1 MNVDV
6 ELPEDIARLLQA
18 SWKDMSRRA
27 LEAIALEGYRT
38 QALTR
43 GQLGRLLGLNIL
55 RARGRDG
62 RVERLANRLSHAH
75 RTSTGLPALAVVTT
89 TVICGDVPGSHTS

>member
-1 MNVDV
+1 MIIEGRVCMNVAI

-18 SWKDMSRRA
+18 SWKDMPRRA

-43 GQLGRLLGLNIL
+43 GQAGRLLGLNLWETETFLKEKQAYLPYDESDLDRDRQAID
-55 RARGRDG
+55 RAFS
-62 RVERLANRLSHAH
+62 E
-75 RTSTGLPALAVVTT
+75 
-89 TVICGDVPGSHTS
+89 

>member
-1 MNVDV
+1 MNVAI

-18 SWKDMSRRA
+18 SWRA

-43 GQLGRLLGLNIL
+43 DQAGRLLGLNFWETETFL
-55 RARGRDG
+55 REKQAYLAYDDSDLERD
-62 RVERLANRLSHAH
+62 RQAIDR
-75 RTSTGLPALAVVTT
+75 ALAE
-89 TVICGDVPGSHTS
+89 

>member
-1 MNVDV
+1 MHVAI
-6 ELPEDIARLLQA
+6 ELPEDIARQLQS

-43 GQLGRLLGLNIL
+43 GQVGRLLGLNFWETEAFL
-55 RARGRDG
+55 K
-62 RVERLANRLSHAH
+62 ERQALLPYDAADFEQDRSAIDEALSE
-75 RTSTGLPALAVVTT
+75 
-89 TVICGDVPGSHTS
+89 

>member
-1 MNVDV
+1 MNVAI

-18 SWKDMSRRA
+18 SWKDRPRRA

-43 GQLGRLLGLNIL
+43 GQVGRLLG
-55 RARGRDG
+55 AD
-62 RVERLANRLSHAH
+62 S
-75 RTSTGLPALAVVTT
+75 
-89 TVICGDVPGSHTS
+89 GDVNRPFRGNVNKSERSDAGTCDDA